1 MSKFLRV
8 AALAVLAAS
17 PAAAE
22 KLGLGRPALPEEVAA
37 WDIDVRPDGLGL
49 PEGSGDVLTGEDL
62 YINNCAM
69 CHGDFGEAVGRWPVL
84 AGGQGTLSE
93 DRPNKTIGSYWPYLS
108 TVWDYVHRAMPFGN
122 ARTLSNDD
130 IYAITAYI
138 LYLNDIVDEDF
149 TLSKENFTEVAM
161 PNAGGFFMDDRDT
174 VEVPA
179 FTVEPCME
187 NCKETVEIT
196 ARAAVVDV
204 TPEDTL
210 ARTVRQQRA
219 AAAAGGA
226 APAAEGAPAEEA
238 MAAVEEAPAEEAA
251 AEEAA
256 AAAPDPELVAAGERV
271 FRQCRA
277 CHKVGEDARSGTGPA
292 LNGVFGHP
300 AAAVEG
306 FRYSP
311 AMQEAAAGGLV
322 WTAETLDAYLT
333 KPRDFVSGTRMS
345 FAGLRKEEDRAA
357 VIAYLSTFAE

>member
-1 MSKFLRV
+1 MSKFLKV
-8 AALAVLAAS
+8 AALAVLAAT

-49 PEGSGDVLTGEDL
+49 PEGSGDVFTGEEL

-93 DRPNKTIGSYWPYLS
+93 DRPNKTVGSYWPYLS

-122 ARTLSNDD
+122 ARTLSNDEV
-130 IYAITAYI
+130 YAITAYI
-138 LYLNDIVDEDF
+138 LYLNDIVDDDF

-161 PNAGGFFMDDRDT
+161 PNAGGFFMDDRDEM
-174 VEVPA
+174 EVPA

-204 TPEDTL
+204 TPEDIL

-219 AAAAGGA
+219 AAAAGEA
-226 APAAEGAPAEEA
+226 AAAAEVPAEAPVEEAPVEEAAAGAPAE
-238 MAAVEEAPAEEAA
+238 
-251 AEEAA
+251 
-256 AAAPDPELVAAGERV
+256 AAAPDPELVAAGESV

-277 CHKVGEDARSGTGPA
+277 CHKVGEGARNGTGPL
-292 LNGVFGHP
+292 LNGVFGN
-300 AAAVEG
+300 AAGAVEG

-311 AMQEAAAGGLV
+311 AAQEAAAGGLV
-322 WTAETLDAYLT
+322 WTEENLDAFLA
-333 KPRDFVSGTRMS
+333 KPREFMAGTRMS